1 MKKSYLFVLSVVG
14 LVLFFSCEKKFDF
27 RGNSEGVYFSSDT
40 VSFDTIFSTFGST
53 TYQLKVY
60 NPTDEDMIIG
70 QIALAGGE
78 QSVFRL
84 NINGNKAN
92 RLQEVR
98 LHASDSLYIFVEL
111 TTKDSN
117 SDAPIIMKDSILFQ
131 TELVQQYVQLIAH
144 SQDVIVLR
152 NQVLTTQTLKRNRPY
167 VIYDSLIVDKDQVVT
182 VEPGSRLYFYKG
194 AGLYVKGTLLA
205 EGTFGDSIVFASTR
219 IDDYGEGYLSD
230 KPGQWNGIEL
240 MPNSGASKFN
250 HVNLMHG
257 IYGLVVDSVGVD
269 FDEFVEIHNSIIQ
282 HHSTHGL
289 AAINSSIK
297 SSNCVFARSGNSL
310 VALTAG
316 GNYEFTH
323 CTFTNEPSWDKA
335 AGAISNEVY
344 LSNYYTD
351 MENNFEKVHVPLKK
365 AHFKNCILW
374 GRTDDAATFDL
385 MGEEDGVA
393 ESESQYLF
401 DHCLMRVS
409 DEVDVTNESHYK
421 AIITE
426 GEPNFKKKDYLNH
439 IYNYRLDTLSTA
451 KDAGYKEYAEDV
463 PMDILQISRLDDAAP
478 DLGAYERIEEVAKE

>member
-1 MKKSYLFVLSVVG
+1 MLY
-14 LVLFFSCEKKFDF
+14 
-27 RGNSEGVYFSSDT
+27 
-40 VSFDTIFSTFGST
+40 
-53 TYQLKVY
+53 
-60 NPTDEDMIIG
+60 
-70 QIALAGGE
+70 
-78 QSVFRL
+78 
-84 NINGNKAN
+84 
-92 RLQEVR
+92 EV
-98 LHASDSLYIFVEL
+98 I
-111 TTKDSN
+111 T
-117 SDAPIIMKDSILFQ
+117 MKDSILFQ

-351 MENNFEKVHVPLKK
+351 RNNFV
-365 AHFKNCILW
+365 
-374 GRTDDAATFDL
+374 
-385 MGEEDGVA
+385 
-393 ESESQYLF
+393 
-401 DHCLMRVS
+401 
-409 DEVDVTNESHYK
+409 
-421 AIITE
+421 
-426 GEPNFKKKDYLNH
+426 
-439 IYNYRLDTLSTA
+439 
-451 KDAGYKEYAEDV
+451 
-463 PMDILQISRLDDAAP
+463 
-478 DLGAYERIEEVAKE
+478 